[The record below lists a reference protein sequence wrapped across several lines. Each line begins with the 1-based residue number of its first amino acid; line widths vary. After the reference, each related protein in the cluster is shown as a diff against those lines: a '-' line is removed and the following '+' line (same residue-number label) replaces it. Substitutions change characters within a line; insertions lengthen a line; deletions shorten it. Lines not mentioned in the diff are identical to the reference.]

1 MLKIKRSNG
10 ALNVTND
17 GDVAV
22 LPLTNLQEAI
32 VAIDTL
38 TKGITTVVHQN
49 YELQQ
54 SIMLDEE
61 TYSIKSSE
69 AVFSDATRNVGT
81 AVTKALKSA
90 LATAPLHL
98 QGEQTK
104 ATVSAVA
111 AVYAEVADML
121 IAAQGSDNYSIAKS
135 LLAKST
141 HIKRDLDLVED
152 ALNAPMLNVKRIKA
166 EKALRSE
173 LTEKGIKIG
182 SQRERYKM
190 ANVDN
195 DVLDTAQAIVAA
207 KKVTDTV
214 NKRKDDI
221 LKNAK
226 RVSRS

>member
-1 MLKIKRSNG
+1 MLKIKRAHN
-10 ALNVTND
+10 ALHVTND
-17 GDVAV
+17 GEVAV
-22 LPLTNLQEAI
+22 LPLTNLQESI
-32 VAIDTL
+32 IAIDTL
-38 TKGITTVVHQN
+38 SKGITEVVHQN
-49 YELQQ
+49 FALQQ

-61 TYSIKSSE
+61 SYSTKSSE
-69 AVFSDATRNVGT
+69 AVFADATRNVGSN
-81 AVTKALKSA
+81 VTKALKSA
-90 LATAPLHL
+90 LSTSPLHL

-121 IAAQGSDNYSIAKS
+121 IAAQGSDTYTIAKS
-135 LLAKST
+135 LLAKAT
-141 HIKRDLDLVED
+141 HINRDLDLVNE
-152 ALNAPMLNVKRIKA
+152 ALNAPMMNIKRIKA
-166 EKALRSE
+166 EKALRTE

-190 ANVDN
+190 ANVNN

-207 KKVTDTV
+207 KKVTSIIE
-214 NKRKDDI
+214 KRHDDA